1 MLEKS
6 IYSKK
11 NLNRKKLS
19 KNINLTKDPIWDL
32 LRKVTIPASVGSLF
46 QTFYNLV
53 DTWFAG
59 KISAEAIAAIAKS
72 FPIFFVIIAVGVGIG
87 AATNASIG
95 NLIGEK
101 KINKASL
108 LVAQSVVFAILISII
123 VTLFG
128 LNASNFLLTVMGSD
142 IASIALTRE
151 YLDIIFYGTFI
162 VMIQISLN
170 GTLNAQGDTKSYR
183 NALIFSFFLNILLNP
198 LFIFGST
205 NSFIWISNFIP
216 VLINFNFPGII
227 PEFGISGL
235 AIATVISQ
243 LIGTIYLAYK
253 VNLCGLRKY
262 LNIKCFIPKLDLLQ
276 DLFSQAVPIMFSMLF
291 IGVGIFNILY
301 FIGQFGELATAGY
314 GAALRVEQ
322 VFLLPVIGLNTAV
335 LSIGGQ
341 NFGAKEF
348 YRIKELYLKALL
360 FGCSFMVVAGIILFF
375 GAEFFVS
382 QFTNNSEAIYHGAIY
397 LKIAALIGPIY
408 PVFFVTTAVFQA
420 LKKPIYSLYLS
431 ILRLT
436 ALPFLSL
443 WYVINIRAGN
453 YNDIFYT
460 IMITNWLMGI
470 AVLSFIPFFFR
481 KKLRMSFKKLFVF

>member
-1 MLEKS
+1 M
-6 IYSKK
+6 SKK
-11 NLNRKKLS
+11 L
-19 KNINLTKDPIWDL
+19 NLTKDPIWYL

-59 KISAEAIAAIAKS
+59 RISAEAIGAIAKS
-72 FPIFFVIIAVGVGIG
+72 FPIYFVIIAVGVGIG

-95 NLIGEK
+95 NLLGAK
-101 KINKASL
+101 KTNQASL
-108 LVAQSVVFAILISII
+108 LVAQSVVFAIIISII

-128 LNASNFLLTVMGSD
+128 LNASNFLLSVMGSD
-142 IASIALTRE
+142 SQSIILTRE

-183 NALIFSFFLNILLNP
+183 NVLIFSFFLNIILNP
-198 LFIFGST
+198 I
-205 NSFIWISNFIP
+205 FIWGYGFIP
-216 VLINFNFPGII
+216 A
-227 PEFGISGL
+227 FGIAGL

-253 VNLCGLRKY
+253 VNSCKLRKY
-262 LNIKCFIPKLDLLQ
+262 LYTQCFIPKLDLLR

-341 NFGAKEF
+341 NFGAKEY
-348 YRIKELYLKALL
+348 YRIKELYSKALL
-360 FGCSFMVVAGIILFF
+360 FGSSFMAVAGVILFF

-382 QFTNNSEAIYHGAIY
+382 QFTNNAEAIYHGAIY
-397 LKIAALIGPIY
+397 LKIAALIGPVY
-408 PVFFVTTAVFQA
+408 PVFFITTAVFQA

-443 WYVINIRAGN
+443 WYVINIRAGD

-460 IMITNWLMGI
+460 IMATNWLMGI
-470 AVLSFIPFFFR
+470 AVLSFIPFFLR
-481 KKLRMSFKKLFVF
+481 KKLKISFKKLFVF

>member
-1 MLEKS
+1 L
-6 IYSKK
+6 SKK
-11 NLNRKKLS
+11 L
-19 KNINLTKDPIWDL
+19 NLTKDPIWYL

-59 KISAEAIAAIAKS
+59 RISAEAIGAIAKS
-72 FPIFFVIIAVGVGIG
+72 FPIYFVIIAVGVGIG

-95 NLIGEK
+95 NLLGAK
-101 KINKASL
+101 KTNQASL
-108 LVAQSVVFAILISII
+108 LVAQSVVFAIIISII

-128 LNASNFLLTVMGSD
+128 LNASNFLLSVMGSD
-142 IASIALTRE
+142 PQSIILTRE

-183 NALIFSFFLNILLNP
+183 NVLIFSFFLNIILNP
-198 LFIFGST
+198 I
-205 NSFIWISNFIP
+205 FIWGYGFIP
-216 VLINFNFPGII
+216 A
-227 PEFGISGL
+227 FGIAGL

-253 VNLCGLRKY
+253 VNSCKLRKY
-262 LNIKCFIPKLDLLQ
+262 LYIQCFIPKLDLLRE
-276 DLFSQAVPIMFSMLF
+276 LFSQAVPIMFSMLF

-341 NFGAKEF
+341 NFGAKEY
-348 YRIKELYLKALL
+348 YRIKELYSKALL
-360 FGCSFMVVAGIILFF
+360 FGSSFMAVAGVILFF

-382 QFTNNSEAIYHGAIY
+382 QFTNNAEAIYHGAIY
-397 LKIAALIGPIY
+397 LKIAALIGPVY
-408 PVFFVTTAVFQA
+408 PVFFITTAVFQA

-443 WYVINIRAGN
+443 WYVINIRAGD

-460 IMITNWLMGI
+460 IMATNWLMGI
-470 AVLSFIPFFFR
+470 AVLSFIPFFLR
-481 KKLRMSFKKLFVF
+481 KKLKISFKKLFVF

>member
-1 MLEKS
+1 M
-6 IYSKK
+6 SKK
-11 NLNRKKLS
+11 L
-19 KNINLTKDPIWDL
+19 NLTKDPIWYL

-59 KISAEAIAAIAKS
+59 RISAEAIGAIAKS
-72 FPIFFVIIAVGVGIG
+72 FPIYFVIIAVGVGIG

-95 NLIGEK
+95 NLLGAK
-101 KINKASL
+101 KTNQASL
-108 LVAQSVVFAILISII
+108 LVAQSVVFAIIISII

-128 LNASNFLLTVMGSD
+128 LNASNFLLSVMGSD
-142 IASIALTRE
+142 PQSIILTRE

-183 NALIFSFFLNILLNP
+183 NVLIFSFFLNIILNP
-198 LFIFGST
+198 I
-205 NSFIWISNFIP
+205 FIWGYGFIP
-216 VLINFNFPGII
+216 A
-227 PEFGISGL
+227 FGIGGL

-253 VNLCGLRKY
+253 VNSCRLRKY
-262 LNIKCFIPKLDLLQ
+262 LYIQCFIPKLDLLR

-301 FIGQFGELATAGY
+301 FIGQFGEMATAGY

-341 NFGAKEF
+341 NFGAKEY
-348 YRIKELYLKALL
+348 YRIKELYSKALL
-360 FGCSFMVVAGIILFF
+360 FGSSFMAVAGVILFF

-382 QFTNNSEAIYHGAIY
+382 QFTNNAEAIYHGAIY
-397 LKIAALIGPIY
+397 LKIAALIGPVY
-408 PVFFVTTAVFQA
+408 PVFFITTAVFQA

-443 WYVINIRAGN
+443 WYVINIRAGD

-460 IMITNWLMGI
+460 IMATNWLMGI
-470 AVLSFIPFFFR
+470 AVLSFIPFFLR
-481 KKLRMSFKKLFVF
+481 KKLKISFKKLFVF

>member
-1 MLEKS
+1 MSKS
-6 IYSKK
+6 LK
-11 NLNRKKLS
+11 
-19 KNINLTKDPIWDL
+19 LTKDPIWDL

-59 KISAEAIAAIAKS
+59 KISAEAIGAIAKS
-72 FPIFFVIIAVGVGIG
+72 FPIFFTIIAVGVGVG
-87 AATNASIG
+87 AATNALIG
-95 NLIGEK
+95 NSIGEK
-101 KINKASL
+101 KERIASMYIAQSL
-108 LVAQSVVFAILISII
+108 LFAIFVSIL
-123 VTLFG
+123 VTMFG
-128 LNASNFLLTVMGSD
+128 LNASNFLLGVMGSD
-142 IASIALTRE
+142 INGISLTRE

-162 VMIQISLN
+162 VLIQISLN
-170 GTLNAQGDTKSYR
+170 GALNAQGDTKSYR
-183 NALIFSFFLNILLNP
+183 NVLIFSFFLNIFLNP
-198 LFIFGST
+198 LFIWGY
-205 NSFIWISNFIP
+205 
-216 VLINFNFPGII
+216 GII
-227 PEFGISGL
+227 PAFGIGGL

-253 VNLCGLRKY
+253 VNQCKIRKY
-262 LNIKCFIPKLDLLQ
+262 LKLVCFIPKLDYLNPLTKQ
-276 DLFSQAVPIMFSMLF
+276 SIPIMFSMLF

-301 FIGQFGELATAGY
+301 FIGQFGDLATAGY

-341 NFGAKEF
+341 NFGAKKF
-348 YRIKELYLKALL
+348 NRIRELYTKALL
-360 FGCSFMVVAGIILFF
+360 FGSSFMVTAGIILFF

-382 QFTNNSEAIYHGAIY
+382 QFTDNPIAIKHGVIY

-408 PVFFVTTAVFQA
+408 PVFFITTAVFQA

-431 ILRLT
+431 VLRLT

-443 WYVINIRAGN
+443 WYVINIKGGD

-460 IMITNWLMGI
+460 IMATNWLMGI
-470 AVLSFIPFFFR
+470 AVIIFIGYFLNNVFKQ
-481 KKLRMSFKKLFVF
+481 KKSHFSY

>member
-1 MLEKS
+1 M
-6 IYSKK
+6 SKK
-11 NLNRKKLS
+11 L
-19 KNINLTKDPIWDL
+19 NLTKDPIWYL
-32 LRKVTIPASVGSLF
+32 LQKVTIPASVGSLF

-59 KISAEAIAAIAKS
+59 KISAEAIGAIAKS
-72 FPIFFVIIAVGVGIG
+72 FPIYFVIIAVGVGIG

-95 NLIGEK
+95 NLLGAK
-101 KINKASL
+101 KTNQASL
-108 LVAQSVVFAILISII
+108 LVAQSIVFAIIISII

-128 LNASNFLLTVMGSD
+128 LNASDFLLTVMGSD
-142 IASIALTRE
+142 LQSIILTRE

-183 NALIFSFFLNILLNP
+183 NVLIFSFFLNIILNP
-198 LFIFGST
+198 I
-205 NSFIWISNFIP
+205 FIWGYGLIP
-216 VLINFNFPGII
+216 A
-227 PEFGISGL
+227 FGIGGL

-253 VNLCGLRKY
+253 VNSCKLRKY
-262 LNIKCFIPKLDLLQ
+262 LYIQCFIPKYALMRDLL
-276 DLFSQAVPIMFSMLF
+276 SQAVPIMFSMLF

-301 FIGQFGELATAGY
+301 FIGQFGEMATAGY
-314 GAALRVEQ
+314 GSALRVEQ

-341 NFGAKEF
+341 NFGAKKF
-348 YRIKELYLKALL
+348 NRIRELYSKALL
-360 FGCSFMVVAGIILFF
+360 FGSSFMVGAGIILFF

-382 QFTNNSEAIYHGAIY
+382 QFTDNLEAIKHGAIY
-397 LKIAALIGPIY
+397 LKVAALIGPIY
-408 PVFFVTTAVFQA
+408 PVFFITTAVFQA

-436 ALPFLSL
+436 AFPFLAL
-443 WYVINIRAGN
+443 WYVINIRGGN
-453 YNDIFYT
+453 YDDIFYT
-460 IMITNWLMGI
+460 IMATNWFMGI
-470 AVLSFIPFFFR
+470 ALIILIGYFLNNVFKQ
-481 KKLRMSFKKLFVF
+481 KKSHFSY